1 MSKKHG
7 FLSRLQRDL
16 ESPIEVRGFGSGWFS
31 GFFAMLFAIICCGM
45 VVALLGGANVQLAEA
60 H

>member
-31 GFFAMLFAIICCGM
+31 GFFAIICCGM